1 MKVYWNSTRKIWSCV
16 EHGRVRSYATELD
29 LEDCKFRVSQAG
41 RKRVVATGKKNV
53 HAFVIG
59 DLPGDPG
66 RCTYQSDRVSWVRVR
81 YNPYSMDNF
90 IRTDTGEAVFVASRV
105 FMDAHGQ
112 VFADLT

>member
-1 MKVYWNSTRKIWSCV
+1 MKVYWNSTRKIWSCI
-16 EHGRVRSYATELD
+16 ENHRGRVSSYATTLD
-29 LEDCKFRVSQAG
+29 LKDCRFRVSQAG
-41 RKRVVATGKKNV
+41 RKRVVETGKKNV
-53 HAFVIG
+53 HAFVMG
-59 DLPGDPG
+59 DVTKHTFPDE
-66 RCTYQSDRVSWVRVR
+66 RVNWVRVR